1 MKRSNIRYKICAIVL
16 SGLLLLLTVNILS
29 VTVNDEETAKAS
41 SLTYSTYATQS
52 AVIGAIN
59 MAYGTLSDGNSDSL
73 VTRNQQYL
81 TISSAYTGTSQ
92 EASFWSEISLLS
104 ADTYIMGLEI
114 NLTSKMSIT
123 NCTQKIYLYNYDTST
138 YEDLKSI
145 TVDTTDKDTIYLN
158 DDNPTIAKYVSSENK
173 LRIKIVVTNSSS
185 FNAYFDYVNIIYNYQ
200 PQNSNRSVS
209 TYNIDN
215 ATIEYGTLS
224 ANNSTYL
231 RQRDRQYYSVN
242 SNSNKAAWN
251 SKITLDQAKVNIR
264 TLVITYS
271 GRYSSSANNSWLSV
285 WNYETSN
292 WEVIYNFASDTNTH
306 TVYWITSDPIYID
319 KFVSEFNDVRIRLYN
334 SASGSFTRDSDYL
347 NVTIYYDTSNSV
359 KSFSPDTLTA
369 EYGSISDGDVTNLSI
384 YDNCSLVM
392 NSSSDNKIA
401 WQAETTIDVDKQYI
415 KSLTVFTR
423 VEYSAD
429 ANIQYFSL
437 WNNRTNSWNVF
448 RQQTVFTSDENLI
461 MTITDPDII
470 YDVISSSGV
479 VKARLYN
486 SAGAPFSRS
495 TDVLTFF
502 IEYGTVGTFEFAH
515 ISDVHELIG
524 SDNFKAII
532 NEINNTVNPAFT
544 VITGDITDHGT
555 PAQYDKYLGDVAL
568 LNGTVY
574 TGIGNHD
581 VRWWNANGK
590 NDFKDK
596 IGPPYYSF
604 NYGGVHFVM
613 LDSTVN
619 LELDEKFGKAQLSWL
634 TDDLGSISA
643 DIPVIIFAH
652 HPFKMY
658 DNVTGKKELIDVVK
672 NHNVVAFIAGHQHYW
687 GYTVENGI
695 LWEYITYV
703 KDNSV
708 QEYASIKVTPNKLYI
723 YKRKA
728 SDGSKT
734 LWLTAPITN
743 KRKASMT
750 ITNVTAQT
758 DGDVDISVQI
768 SKAPDGVSTVQARID
783 NYGPWTTLTQNGDVW
798 SGTISVS
805 NYSPSIPYGRHF
817 IRVDMTDNTGNVWK
831 EYKEYEWSG
840 GNTVTKWVY
849 QTGDIIQSSPA
860 YFNGK
865 VYIGSE
871 DGSVY
876 AINDSDGTLK
886 WSYTTGDQIIS
897 KPAIYDGVTKD
908 LVIIGSHDKKLYALD
923 ADSGALE
930 WSFTTGGSVI
940 SDPLVDNGIVYFGS
954 GDKCIYAIDA
964 SNGSFKWKY
973 QTYGLM
979 RQRPIV
985 YDGKLY
991 AFVRD
996 TYIWYALNISDGS
1009 LYWRGNAAT
1018 DESMFVCGDV
1028 RPIMTRGNK
1037 LWVIDAQNTK
1047 AGYLDPIDGS
1057 LDWTSTVTNI
1067 SSRGPATDGTRI
1079 FYPSNNGR
1087 QIYAFNVSDN
1097 TQVWHKDLR
1106 VGGSDSDLQEFQID
1120 SALTCNEGIL
1130 YHVAERGRITGLDP
1144 VTGNI
1149 KFVYD
1154 AVGYP
1159 ERSLW
1164 STPEV
1169 YNKTVYIGGLDGKVY
1184 AVKYNGT

>member
-1 MKRSNIRYKICAIVL
+1 MKRSSVLYKICALAL
-16 SGLLLLLTVNILS
+16 SGLLLILAMNILPTA
-29 VTVNDEETAKAS
+29 VGYENAAKAS
-41 SLTYSTYATQS
+41 SLTYSAHTMQS
-52 AVIGAIN
+52 DTIETIN
-59 MAYGTLSDGNSDSL
+59 MVHGVLSSGNNNSL
-73 VTRNQQYL
+73 VTKNQQYL
-81 TISSAYTGTSQ
+81 IINSTSNGTSQ
-92 EASFWSEISLLS
+92 EVSFWSEISLAS
-104 ADTYIMGLEI
+104 SGACIMGLEI
-114 NLTSKMSIT
+114 DITSKMSVT
-123 NCTQKIYLYNYDTST
+123 GCTQKIYLYNYDTSA
-138 YEDLKSI
+138 YEELKSTAI
-145 TVDTTDKDTIYLN
+145 GTTDTDAVYLN
-158 DDNPTIAKYVSSENK
+158 ENNPTIDKYVSSENR
-173 LRIKIVVTNSSS
+173 LRIKITVTNSSY

-200 PQNSNRSVS
+200 PQDSNRSVS

-215 ATIEYGTLS
+215 ATLEYGTLS
-224 ANNSTYL
+224 ANNPTYL
-231 RQRDRQYYSVN
+231 RQRDQQYYSVN
-242 SNSNKAAWN
+242 SGNNKVAWS
-251 SKITLDQAKVNIR
+251 SKVTLDQPRGNIK

-271 GRYSSSANNSWLSV
+271 GKYSTSANNSWLSV
-285 WNYETSN
+285 WNYETGN
-292 WEVIYNFASDTNTH
+292 WEAIYNFVSDTNTR
-306 TVYWITSDPIYID
+306 TVCWTTSDPIYINR
-319 KFVSEFNDVRIRLYN
+319 FVSEFNDVRIRLYN
-334 SASGSFTRDSDYL
+334 SASGAFTRNSDYL
-347 NVTIYYDTSNSV
+347 NITVYYNTPNSI
-359 KSFSPDTLTA
+359 KFFSPDTITA
-369 EYGSISDGDVTNLSI
+369 EYGSISDGDVTNLSD
-384 YDNCSLVM
+384 YDNSPLVM

-401 WQAETTIDVDKQYI
+401 WQAETTINVDRQYI

-423 VEYSAD
+423 VKYSGN
-429 ANIQYFSL
+429 ANTQYFSL

-448 RQQTVFTSDENLI
+448 RQQTVSTSNENLI

-479 VKARLYN
+479 IKTRLYN
-486 SAGAPFSRS
+486 SASTAFNRS
-495 TDVLTFF
+495 TDVLTFSV
-502 IEYGTVGTFEFAH
+502 EYGTVGTFEFAH
-515 ISDVHELIG
+515 ISDIHELIG

-532 NEINNTVNPAFT
+532 NEINTSVNPAFT

-555 PAQYDKYLGDVAL
+555 PAQYDKYLEDLVL

-581 VRWWNANGK
+581 VRWWNSNGK

-596 IGPPYYSF
+596 IGPLYYSF
-604 NYGGVHFVM
+604 NYGGVHFIM
-613 LDSTVN
+613 LDSAVN
-619 LELDEKFGKAQLSWL
+619 FELDEKFGKAQLSWL
-634 TDDLGSISA
+634 VNDLSGISA
-643 DIPVIIFAH
+643 DMPVIIFAH

-672 NHNVVAFIAGHQHYW
+672 NYNVVAFMAGHQHYW

-703 KDNSV
+703 KDNPA

-750 ITNVTAQT
+750 ITNVAAQP
-758 DGDVDISVQI
+758 DGDVNVSVQI

-798 SGTISVS
+798 SGTISIS
-805 NYSPSIPYGRHF
+805 NYSPSIPYGKHF
-817 IRVDMTDNTGNVWK
+817 IGVNMTDNTGNVWK
-831 EYKEYEWSG
+831 EYKEYEWAG
-840 GNTVTKWVY
+840 GNVTTKWVF
-849 QTGDIIQSSPA
+849 QTGDVIQSTPT
-860 YFNGK
+860 YFNGT
-865 VYIGSE
+865 VYVGSE

-876 AINDSDGTLK
+876 AINDSDGTLE

-930 WSFTTGGSVI
+930 WSYATGGSVI
-940 SDPLVDNGIVYFGS
+940 SDPLVDNGVVYFGS
-954 GDKCIYAIDA
+954 GDKYIYALDA
-964 SNGSFKWKY
+964 SNGNFKWKY
-973 QTYGLM
+973 QTDGLM

-1028 RPIMTRGNK
+1028 RPIMTAGNK
-1037 LWVIDAQNTK
+1037 LWTIDAQNTK
-1047 AGYLDPIDGS
+1047 AGYLDPTDGN

-1097 TQVWHKDLR
+1097 TQVWYKDLR
-1106 VGGSDSDLQEFQID
+1106 AGGSDSDLQEFQID
-1120 SALTCNEGIL
+1120 SALIYSEGIL

-1169 YNKTVYIGGLDGKVY
+1169 YNKTVYVGGLDGKVY
-1184 AVKYNGT
+1184 AIKYNGT